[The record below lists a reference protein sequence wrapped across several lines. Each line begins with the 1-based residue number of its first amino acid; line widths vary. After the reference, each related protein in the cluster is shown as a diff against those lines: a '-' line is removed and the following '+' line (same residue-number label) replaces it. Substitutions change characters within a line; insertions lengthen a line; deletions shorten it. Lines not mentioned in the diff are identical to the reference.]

1 MKKLYLLVLV
11 CTLSF
16 TFFSCDKNDKDL
28 SEDEINVID
37 KIKDPY
43 FKAHV
48 ALYVKMGW
56 YKTEDP
62 NVLKPSEA
70 ALVKSIDISNTDG
83 RRLLKSLEGIEYF
96 TGIET
101 LRLNTT
107 AVELV
112 DLSNNLKV
120 KTIDILD
127 CIGESMVIISPS
139 VIAINAKYLQSKSLT
154 LKTASL
160 ITYEGGF
167 TNLTSL
173 VTNDSPKLEVL
184 KCGGS
189 TIKSLDL
196 SNNLELRELSCGAS
210 GNISSHILDISQNKK
225 LKALYASMGNNP
237 LQILYVWWDGGRD
250 NIPST
255 FETFNIESPTKVVK
269 K

>member
-1 MKKLYLLVLV
+1 MKKFYLLLLI
-11 CTLSF
+11 CSLSLA
-16 TFFSCDKNDKDL
+16 FFSCDKD
-28 SEDEINVID
+28 SGEDEINVID

-56 YKTEDP
+56 YKTENP
-62 NVLKPSEA
+62 QFLKPSEA
-70 ALVKSIDISNTDG
+70 ALIKSIDISNTADK
-83 RRLLKSLEGIEYF
+83 RLLKSLEGIEYF

-101 LRLNTT
+101 LRLNNT
-107 AVELV
+107 AVEFV
-112 DLSNNLKV
+112 DLSKNLKV
-120 KTIDILD
+120 KTIDILN
-127 CIGESMVIISPS
+127 CIAESMEIISPS
-139 VIAINAKYLQSKSLT
+139 VKTINAQYLNSKSLI
-154 LKTASL
+154 LKAASL
-160 ITYEGGF
+160 VTYEGGF

-173 VTNDSPKLEVL
+173 VTNDCPKLEVL

-196 SNNLELRELSCGAS
+196 SNNLELRVLSCGAS
-210 GNISSHILDISQNKK
+210 GNISSHVLDISKNKK
-225 LKALYASMGNNP
+225 LKELYASMGNNP

-255 FETFNIESPTKVVK
+255 FETFNIESPTKVIK

>member
-1 MKKLYLLVLV
+1 MRKFSLLALV
-11 CTLSF
+11 CTLCI
-16 TFFSCDKNDKDL
+16 TFHSCNKNDNDP
-28 SEDEINVID
+28 DEEGINVID

-48 ALYVKMGW
+48 ALYVERGW

-62 NVLKPSEA
+62 KFLKPSEA
-70 ALVKSIDISNTDG
+70 ASIKTIDISNTAD

-101 LRLNTT
+101 LRINTS
-107 AVELV
+107 AVEQV
-112 DLSNNLKV
+112 DLSKNLKV
-120 KTIDILD
+120 KTIDIYD
-127 CIGESMVIISPS
+127 CIAESMEIISPS
-139 VIAINAKYLQSKSLT
+139 VITINAKYLQSKSLI
-154 LKTASL
+154 LKAASL

-173 VTNDSPKLEVL
+173 VTNDCPKLEVL

-196 SNNLELRELSCGAS
+196 SNNLELKELSCGGA
-210 GNISSHILDISQNKK
+210 GNISSRVLDISHNKK
-225 LKALYASMGNNP
+225 LGALHAAMGNQA
-237 LQILYVWWDGGRD
+237 LRILYVWWDGGRD

-255 FETFNIESPTKVVK
+255 LANFNIESSTEVIK